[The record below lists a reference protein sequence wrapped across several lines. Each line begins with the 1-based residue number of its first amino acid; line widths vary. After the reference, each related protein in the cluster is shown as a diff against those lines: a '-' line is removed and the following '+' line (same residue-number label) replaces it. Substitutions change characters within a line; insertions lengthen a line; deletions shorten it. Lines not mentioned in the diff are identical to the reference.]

1 MKKQTYTLIALI
13 VLVGSL
19 AVAAQAQTANRIAL
33 IANIPFQFSIGNKS
47 LPAGE
52 YTVRS
57 ISDNSFNVVLRI
69 TSRDGTTGVMLQ
81 TSTVEGRAQKRAR
94 LIFHRY
100 GNRYFFAQ
108 AWVEDDSTGVE
119 AQKSSAERA
128 VERELAAIKMAT
140 ESAVVTAR
148 R

>member
-1 MKKQTYTLIALI
+1 MKKKAYTLIAMI
-13 VLVGSL
+13 VFVGAL
-19 AVAAQAQTANRIAL
+19 AVAAHAQTNSRIAL

-57 ISDNSFNVVLRI
+57 MSDASCTVVLWI
-69 TSRDGTTGVMLQ
+69 QSRDGKTGAMLQ
-81 TSTVEGRAQKRAR
+81 TSTVEGKTQKRSS

-100 GNRYFFAQ
+100 GSRYFFAQ
-108 AWVEDDSTGVE
+108 AWVDGDRVGLE
-119 AQKSSAERA
+119 AQKSSAERGA
-128 VERELAAIKMAT
+128 ERELVAIKMAT
-140 ESAVVTAR
+140 GSAVVIAR